1 MPYLL
6 FLKKQQHLKLSSAVI
21 IGGALRVKIMMISF
35 TADGLDA
42 MGLVITNCTA
52 KRADSQPIN
61 SADPDT
67 QLGTDG
73 QLIIGENA

>member
-1 MPYLL
+1 
-6 FLKKQQHLKLSSAVI
+6 
-21 IGGALRVKIMMISF
+21 MMISF

-42 MGLVITNCTA
+42 MGLVVTNCTA

>member
-1 MPYLL
+1 MFISVYILWILASNIKKYNFPLNLL
-6 FLKKQQHLKLSSAVI
+6 
-21 IGGALRVKIMMISF
+21 KIMMISF
-35 TADGLDA
+35 KADGLDA